1 MQGFSGFPAGKQPV
15 VRIPNT
21 FFTELLPAIDDLA
34 ELKVTLYCLWILNQK
49 QGELRFTPNA
59 DGTAHLHW
67 EISFGAVAPG
77 VAFIVAKG
85 LERSIPSGLAK
96 ANIPT

>member
-1 MQGFSGFPAGKQPV
+1 MPASRDRAISPRKIGRAHAAFLGGPLRFADSVGVASLVNEMKQIAGK
-15 VRIPNT
+15 
-21 FFTELLPAIDDLA
+21 
-34 ELKVTLYCLWILNQK
+34 
-49 QGELRFTPNA
+49 GELRFTPNA

-85 LERSIPSGLAK
+85 LERSIPAGLAK